1 MSELVVDSG
10 DTVWVLVSA
19 ALVLFMMPGLA
30 LFYAGL
36 VRRGNVL
43 AIMQQNLVPIAVITL
58 TWVLVGYSIAF
69 SDDIG
74 NGFMGDLGLFG
85 LTGLDSAPTP
95 ALHVVD
101 GDVAIPTLAFVAF
114 QMMFAIITP
123 ALLTGATVGRLRT
136 VGWVVTL
143 ALWSVLVYPFVAHWL
158 FNPDGWLAQLGAQDW
173 AGGIVVHAAAGAA
186 ALAVLVVVGRRQGW
200 PEAGS
205 IPHSIPLAVAGAGI
219 LWFGWFGFN
228 GGGSLQ
234 GNGVAA
240 QAVLN
245 THVAG
250 AAAMGA
256 WLLMERWRTGKGTVI
271 GAVTGGVAGLATITP
286 CAGYV
291 STLSALVIG
300 VAAGVVCTFALG
312 LKKVFRFDDAL
323 DVIAVHFVG
332 GLLGSLL
339 LGFFGERAINDA
351 GADGLFFGGG
361 LDLLGAQALALVV
374 VVAFSFVVTLVIA
387 FGVDRTVGLKVPPGE
402 EFGMDE
408 VEQGANAYTLG
419 QVSGLSATGAAS
431 APVGSSTVAH
441 GERPASAAAAA
452 ATAVGGTSVPT
463 TTDAVVLSATF
474 DSADLDALTT
484 ALEEAGAW
492 AIQVCEVNEVV
503 ADAPTL
509 RFRESTERTRFA
521 RRLRVDLCAGRGDV
535 PAVVALLTE
544 HAVGLRSPL
553 LLPLVAAAGS

>member
-1 MSELVVDSG
+1 MSELVIDSG

-58 TWVLVGYSIAF
+58 TWILVGYSIAF

-85 LTGLDSAPTP
+85 LTGLDTAPTP
-95 ALHVVD
+95 ALHAVD

-123 ALLTGATVGRLRT
+123 ALLTGATVGRLKT

-158 FNPDGWLAQLGAQDW
+158 FNPDGWLVGIGAQDW

-200 PEAGS
+200 PRAGS

-240 QAVLN
+240 QALLN

-250 AAAMGA
+250 AAAMAA
-256 WLLMERWRTGKGTVI
+256 WLLMERLRTGKGTVI

-300 VAAGVVCTFALG
+300 LAAGVVCTFALG
-312 LKKVFRFDDAL
+312 LKTVFRFDDAL

-332 GLLGSLL
+332 GILGSLL
-339 LGFFGERAINDA
+339 LGLFGSHAINAA
-351 GADGLFFGGG
+351 GVDGLFFGGG
-361 LDLLGAQALALVV
+361 ADLLVAQVIALVV
-374 VVAFSFVVTLVIA
+374 VIAFSFVVTLLIA
-387 FGVDRTVGLKVPPGE
+387 LAVQKTVGLKVAPGH

-419 QVSGLSATGAAS
+419 QVSGLSAAGSAGGPGGSGTLAASEHPAPGEPGTAAPTGA
-431 APVGSSTVAH
+431 PG
-441 GERPASAAAAA
+441 
-452 ATAVGGTSVPT
+452 
-463 TTDAVVLSATF
+463 AVVLTATF
-474 DSADLDALTT
+474 DSADLDTLTT
-484 ALEEAGAW
+484 ALEAAGAW
-492 AIQVCEVNEVV
+492 AIQVTEVDEVV
-503 ADAPTL
+503 ADPPSL
-509 RFRESTERTRFA
+509 RFRESSQRPRFA
-521 RRLRVDLCAGRGDV
+521 RRLRVELCVAQAAS
-535 PAVVALLTE
+535 PAVVELLSRQT
-544 HAVGLRSPL
+544 VGLRTPL
-553 LLPLVAAAGS
+553 LHTLVEAPRA